1 MKDTLESMLSSK
13 TRTKMLTLFLQNSNK
28 EFYVRE
34 LTRKLD
40 ERINSVRR
48 ELSNL
53 ENIGLL
59 TSKEKDRKK
68 FYAVNKGFLAFE
80 ELRNLINKIS
90 TAPQKELTGGIE
102 NVGNLKFACLSG
114 YFTHAA
120 SRVDLLLV
128 GEVDRTKLAYFLKKL
143 EKEKG
148 KEIDYTIMS
157 EKEYKYRKD
166 LGDGFIRS
174 ILNDEHIVLID
185 KKETK
190 KKSVDNLT

>member
-1 MKDTLESMLSSK
+1 MKNALESMLSSK

-28 EFYVRE
+28 EFFVRE

-53 ENIGLL
+53 EGIGLL
-59 TSKEKDRKK
+59 VSEEKDRKK
-68 FYAVNKGFLAFE
+68 YYSVNKKFLAFD
-80 ELRNLINKIS
+80 ELKSLIVKIS
-90 TAPQKELTGGIE
+90 SAPGKKLTDGIE
-102 NVGNLKFACLSG
+102 NIGDLKFACLSG
-114 YFTHAA
+114 FFTNSS

-157 EKEYKYRKD
+157 KKEFDYRKD
-166 LGDGFIRS
+166 LGDGFLKS
-174 ILNDEHIVLID
+174 ILDNEHLILIN
-185 KKETK
+185 KINKVA
-190 KKSVDNLT
+190 SVDN

>member
-1 MKDTLESMLSSK
+1 MKSALESMLSSK

-53 ENIGLL
+53 EGIGLL
-59 TSKEKDRKK
+59 SSEEKDRKK
-68 FYAVNKGFLAFE
+68 YYSVNKKFLGFK
-80 ELRNLINKIS
+80 ELKDLITKIS
-90 TAPQKELTGGIE
+90 SAPRKKLIDGIE
-102 NVGNLKFACLSG
+102 SIGDLKFACLSG
-114 YFTHAA
+114 YFTNSS
-120 SRVDLLLV
+120 SRVDLLIV

-148 KEIDYTIMS
+148 KELDYTIMS
-157 EKEYKYRKD
+157 EKEFKYRKD
-166 LGDGFIRS
+166 LGDGFLKS
-174 ILNDEHIVLID
+174 ILDNECIVLIGKD
-185 KKETK
+185 D
-190 KKSVDNLT
+190 SVDNFN